1 MCGRFTQIK
10 TSSDYLEFLASELEF
25 NGALDPVPIGRYNVA
40 PGTRVLIL
48 NQRDDEL
55 HLDPLMW
62 GYGPEWWRQMGHAPV
77 INARVETA
85 TESRMFKPL
94 WHHGRRLVMADGWYE
109 WKKSPEDPKIKQP
122 WFIYHENQT
131 PIFFAAISRFRPD
144 EIESPEDDGFVIV
157 TAASDSGLVDIH
169 DRRPVVLPP
178 DAAREWMNPDTSP
191 ERAKEIAL
199 EELTPAEEFDW
210 HPVIKKVGNIRNNSP
225 ELIEPLDALFHHSP
239 DNR

>member
-10 TSSDYLEFLASELEF
+10 TRYDYLEFLASELEF

-40 PGTRVLIL
+40 AGTRVLIL
-48 NQRDDEL
+48 NQR
-55 HLDPLMW
+55 
-62 GYGPEWWRQMGHAPV
+62 
-77 INARVETA
+77 
-85 TESRMFKPL
+85 
-94 WHHGRRLVMADGWYE
+94 
-109 WKKSPEDPKIKQP
+109 
-122 WFIYHENQT
+122 
-131 PIFFAAISRFRPD
+131 
-144 EIESPEDDGFVIV
+144 EDDGFVIV
-157 TAASDSGLVDIH
+157 TADSDSGLVDIH

-199 EELTPAEEFDW
+199 EALTSAEEFDW
-210 HPVIKKVGNIRNNSP
+210 HPVIKKVGNIRNNGP